1 MDLTT
6 RYTAHKP
13 AAPMTHRHLEGAL
26 TIREPTYQSEI
37 ELEAYVR
44 NRHPRDI
51 HTFEPVLACARVRSA
66 ANSAE
71 DESVSG
77 GSDAAAAREGTV
89 ASDYGADYYG
99 HYAAAGISYERSPF
113 WLDFFGKIADR
124 LIEDFHPKTALDAGC
139 AIGLLVEA
147 LRDRGVDAEGI
158 DFSDFA
164 IAQAR
169 EDIRPFLTVGSITEP
184 FSKHYDLITCFEVV
198 EHMPPH
204 DADRAIANMCS
215 FTDEVILTST
225 PMHYRDP
232 THTNIHPQEF
242 WTERFARHGF
252 IRDVDYDGAY
262 IAPWAARYQRSSAPI
277 HRVVADYDRAYS
289 RMLHELQERN
299 AVVVDQMRQLTELQA
314 RLDALE
320 GRMAW
325 SERRSVQLAL
335 KMDGAVVKAAPQGTS
350 RRRFLVNALRRFDR
364 ITGRNSGS

>member
-1 MDLTT
+1 
-6 RYTAHKP
+6 
-13 AAPMTHRHLEGAL
+13 
-26 TIREPTYQSEI
+26 
-37 ELEAYVR
+37 VR
-44 NRHPRDI
+44 NRHPWDI
-51 HTFEPVLACARVRSA
+51 HSFEAVLACAGVRSA
-66 ANSAE
+66 SDTAE
-71 DESVSG
+71 DESPPG
-77 GSDAAAAREGTV
+77 GSEASAAREGTV

-113 WLDFFGKIADR
+113 WLEFFGKIADR

-164 IAQAR
+164 VAHSR

-204 DADRAIANMCS
+204 DADRAITNLCG

-225 PMHYRDP
+225 PTHYRDP
-232 THTNIHPQEF
+232 THTNIHPQEY

-262 IAPWAARYQRSSAPI
+262 IAPWAARYRRSSAPI
-277 HRVVADYDRAYS
+277 HRIVADYDRAYS

-299 AVVVDQMRQLTELQA
+299 AVIVDQMRELTELQA

-320 GRMAW
+320 RTMAW
-325 SERRSVQLAL
+325 SDRRSVRLAM
-335 KMDGAVVKAAPQGTS
+335 KMDGAVVKAAPQGTW
-350 RRRFLVNALRRFDR
+350 RRRSLEGAMRTVDR
-364 ITGRNSGS
+364 ITGHKPQA